1 MRIWFF
7 VYHRGEKIRGTDKYN
22 YSKKRVADILKDAGF
37 VDIEII
43 NLDSW
48 FHIPWAYLIVCR

>member
-1 MRIWFF
+1 M
-7 VYHRGEKIRGTDKYN
+7 IRGTDKYN
-22 YSKKRVADILKDAGF
+22 YTKKYAADMLKDAGF

-48 FHIPWAYLIVCR
+48 FHIPWAYLVIAR